1 MSGATSPD
9 SGAYDY
15 CLLDASERHRLDR
28 IAPDVFD
35 GPVDAVQLEAFI
47 ADPRHF
53 MILAIH
59 GDNVVGMLSAVEY
72 LHPDKPPQM
81 WINEVGV
88 TPDHRRRG
96 IGRELIGRLLD
107 IAKARGCACAW
118 LGTES
123 DNVAARRCYD
133 GVPDGKPAEAVLFYE
148 WPLDLAPGATRER

>member
-1 MSGATSPD
+1 MPAATSLD
-9 SGAYDY
+9 DGVYDY
-15 CLLDASERHRLDR
+15 CLLDASEKHRLDR

-35 GPVDAVQLEAFI
+35 GPVDDAQLAAFI

-53 MILAIH
+53 MILAVH
-59 GDNVVGMLSAVEY
+59 DDTVVGMLSAVEY
-72 LHPDKPPQM
+72 LHPDKLPQM

-88 TPDHRRRG
+88 TPGHRRRG
-96 IGRELIGRLLD
+96 IGRKLIRRLLGV
-107 IAKARGCACAW
+107 AKARGCACAW

-148 WPLDLAPGATRER
+148 WPLDPVPGTTRER